1 MQRKITKSFPQGRII
16 TDAPLQEYL
25 EGLGLSLRGRERTYV
40 TASSDKAI
48 NAFAIWS
55 DSIVIYS
62 GIIALCETEAEL
74 AGIIAH
80 EQAHVSSRHLMR
92 LADQTGFLNQ
102 LTALGLMIALFTQSE
117 DAMEIFAG
125 ARSLQRSAQYSVQR
139 DLEREADQQAI
150 EAMGE
155 AGFDLEG
162 YLRALQRIHDS
173 SGGGSPP
180 EYMSTHPI
188 STNRIAEVRSYIRNF
203 ESRSSSR
210 RNAAHEAD
218 ELSFLLARER
228 AKHIANI
235 TGGKKAEGPYAAAA
249 EAYGRLLRRAIE
261 PQAALDILL
270 PYAGNWL
277 VAYELAEMLINHGD
291 LENAVRIIE
300 EARAFVP
307 DNPALLA
314 RLLSILGRSGNGA
327 AARRILRLMDPELR
341 LRPAIAAAE
350 VRLWHELDDE
360 LRYRIA
366 VAHAKYVNGDI
377 SGLKREIEQ
386 LQKSAEDQPPS
397 AALGRL
403 ELLAGKLANLESLLE
418 EE

>member
-1 MQRKITKSFPQGRII
+1 MQRKITRSFPQGRII
-16 TDAPLQEYL
+16 TDAPLQEYI
-25 EGLGLSLRGRERTYV
+25 EGLGASLRGGDRTYV

-92 LADQTGFLNQ
+92 LADQTGLLNQ

-117 DAMEIFAG
+117 DALEIFAG

-139 DLEREADQQAI
+139 DLEREADQQAV
-150 EAMGE
+150 ETMGE
-155 AGFDLEG
+155 SGLDLEG
-162 YLRALQRIHDS
+162 YLRALRRIHDS

-188 STNRIAEVRSYIRNF
+188 STNRMAEVRSYIRNF

-210 RNAAHEAD
+210 RGLHQAD

-235 TGGKKAEGPYAAAA
+235 TGAREVAGPHAAAA
-249 EAYGRLLRRAIE
+249 AAYGRLLRRAIE
-261 PQAALDILL
+261 PQEALDALL
-270 PYAGNWL
+270 PHAGNWL
-277 VAYELAEMLINHGD
+277 VAYELAEMLMNHGD
-291 LENAVRIIE
+291 LEGAVRVIE
-300 EARAFVP
+300 EARTAAP

-314 RLLSILGRSGNGA
+314 RLLSILGRSGNDA
-327 AARRILRLMDPELR
+327 AARRILRLMAPKLR
-341 LRPAIAAAE
+341 LHPAIAAAE
-350 VRLWHELDDE
+350 VRLWHELGDE
-360 LRYRIA
+360 LRYRVAI
-366 VAHAKYVNGDI
+366 AHAKYVNGDI
-377 SGLKREIEQ
+377 DGLKREIEQ
-386 LQKSAEDQPPS
+386 LQQSASDQPPS

-403 ELLAGKLANLESLLE
+403 ELLAGKLANLESLLAE
-418 EE
+418 E